1 MTARNSFQGA
11 PASMIPSSSSS
22 SSTAASGLA
31 LADAAPRQMD
41 GPVMDYFLIEVVNVL
56 ADSSKF
62 ATSRVKKIEQEMI
75 EAGLMSASPPVPAKK
90 EKEKEKE
97 YNVRDSTTSLT
108 SQKGTVKAEPLTDEE
123 EAQRLRLEA
132 IGLHVGANICER
144 LCRDRPLFTDT
155 LDMIKFIC
163 KDLWVAC
170 WDKQVDNLR
179 TNHRGVYVL
188 QDNSFKPISRLSSW
202 EGRADATKRARMY
215 VAMPAGIIKG
225 ALSRLGIQGVVVPEI
240 SSLPQCTFQ
249 IKLPK
254 GS

>member
-1 MTARNSFQGA
+1 MAARSSFQGA
-11 PASMIPSSSSS
+11 SGSMIPSSSSAS
-22 SSTAASGLA
+22 VASTSGLG
-31 LADAAPRQMD
+31 LADAAPRLMD
-41 GPVMDYFLIEVVNVL
+41 GPAMDYFLIEMVNVL
-56 ADSSKF
+56 ADSSRV
-62 ATSRVKKIEQEMI
+62 ATARVKKVEQEMI
-75 EAGLMSASPPVPAKK
+75 EAGLMPAPPPVPAK
-90 EKEKEKE
+90 KEKE
-97 YNVRDSTTSLT
+97 YNVRDSTTSLS
-108 SQKGTVKAEPLTDEE
+108 SQKGAAKVEPLTDEE
-123 EAQRLRLEA
+123 EALRLRLEA
-132 IGLHVGANICER
+132 IGLHVGSNICER

-163 KDLWVAC
+163 KDLWIAC

-188 QDNSFKPISRLSSW
+188 QDNSFKPISRLASW

-225 ALSRLGIQGVVVPEI
+225 ALARMGLQSVVVPEI
-240 SSLPQCTFQ
+240 TSLPQCTLQ